1 MCAQVPLR
9 GSVEMTCDPLFG
21 FVLDLKDPASRGS
34 LVAYVA
40 KAQLSMDGVK
50 NTPHEAQGQW
60 CFPDRH
66 CETVKTTIIFKKFN
80 FKKKIS
86 GTYVVEFSHGREQ
99 RGSFNAI
106 KAAQPE
112 PFLCE

>member
-1 MCAQVPLR
+1 MRWINRHIKHPRSMAGVLVCLAALSIPMCAQVPLR

-50 NTPHEAQGQW
+50 NTP
-60 CFPDRH
+60 P
-66 CETVKTTIIFKKFN
+66 
-80 FKKKIS
+80 
-86 GTYVVEFSHGREQ
+86 
-99 RGSFNAI
+99 
-106 KAAQPE
+106 
-112 PFLCE
+112 

>member
-1 MCAQVPLR
+1 MAGVLVCLAALSIPMCAQVPLR

-50 NTPHEAQGQW
+50 NTP
-60 CFPDRH
+60 P
-66 CETVKTTIIFKKFN
+66 
-80 FKKKIS
+80 
-86 GTYVVEFSHGREQ
+86 
-99 RGSFNAI
+99 
-106 KAAQPE
+106 
-112 PFLCE
+112 